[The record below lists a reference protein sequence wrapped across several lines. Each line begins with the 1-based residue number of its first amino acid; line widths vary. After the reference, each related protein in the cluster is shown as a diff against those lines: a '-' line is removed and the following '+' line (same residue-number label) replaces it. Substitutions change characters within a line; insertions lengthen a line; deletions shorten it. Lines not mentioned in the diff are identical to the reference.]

1 MYRAFRRSVAAAL
14 LASAALASGP
24 VVAAGHAGA
33 TGAFGQEAE
42 SKSAPLAKELVD
54 LLVKNNI
61 TSVAARDPIERDRFI
76 AALFYPG
83 QLMVITGKYAV
94 PVLLDEKI
102 SFDKYMDVYVELNG
116 AAAPE
121 SKIFIEDQFANGIVP
136 AKNTP
141 FDSWVVGEKAVLF
154 DGNHRKAKLS
164 RDEYRKL
171 MADADAQYAKL
182 LELLIAEA
190 KTVKSL

>member
-1 MYRAFRRSVAAAL
+1 MYRVFRRSVAAAL
-14 LASAALASGP
+14 LASVALAHAP
-24 VVAAGHAGA
+24 VAAVAP
-33 TGAFGQEAE
+33 GQENE

-83 QLMVITGKYAV
+83 QLMVITGKYSV

-116 AAAPE
+116 AAVPE
-121 SKIFIEDQFANGIVP
+121 SKIFIEDQFANGLV
-136 AKNTP
+136 ATKNTP
-141 FDSWVVGEKAVLF
+141 FDSWVVGEKATLF
-154 DGNHRKAKLS
+154 DGDHRKAKLS

-171 MADADAQYAKL
+171 MSDADQQYAKL

>member
-14 LASAALASGP
+14 LASAVLAHGSLQA
-24 VVAAGHAGA
+24 VGA
-33 TGAFGQEAE
+33 TDQEAA

-116 AAAPE
+116 AAVPE
-121 SKIFIEDQFANGIVP
+121 SKIFIEDQFANGIV
-136 AKNTP
+136 ATKNTP
-141 FDSWVVGEKAVLF
+141 FDSWVVGEKATLF
-154 DGNHRKAKLS
+154 DGDHRKAKLS
-164 RDEYRKL
+164 RDDYRKL
-171 MADADAQYAKL
+171 MADADQQYAKL

-190 KTVKSL
+190 KTVKGL

>member
-1 MYRAFRRSVAAAL
+1 MYRAFRRFAAAAMLAAAAL
-14 LASAALASGP
+14 THGSLD
-24 VVAAGHAGA
+24 AAGAGDQDA
-33 TGAFGQEAE
+33 A

-54 LLVKNNI
+54 LLTKNNI

-83 QLMVITGKYAV
+83 QLMVITGKYTV

-102 SFDKYMDVYVELNG
+102 SFDKYMDVYVALNG
-116 AAAPE
+116 AAVPE
-121 SKIFIEDQFANGIVP
+121 SKIFIEDQFANGLV
-136 AKNTP
+136 ATKNTP
-141 FDSWVVGEKAVLF
+141 FDSWVVGEKATLF
-154 DGNHRKAKLS
+154 DGDHRKAKLS

-171 MADADAQYAKL
+171 LSDADQQYAKL

-190 KTVKSL
+190 KTVKGL

>member
-14 LASAALASGP
+14 LASVALAHGP
-24 VVAAGHAGA
+24 LVFAAAP
-33 TGAFGQEAE
+33 GQEAE

-61 TSVAARDPIERDRFI
+61 TSIAARDPIERDRFI

-83 QLMVITGKYAV
+83 QLMVITGKYTV

-102 SFDKYMDVYVELNG
+102 SFDKYMDVYVALNG
-116 AAAPE
+116 AAVPD
-121 SKIFIEDQFANGIVP
+121 SKIFIEDQFANGIV
-136 AKNTP
+136 ATKNTP

-154 DGNHRKAKLS
+154 DGDHRKAKLS
-164 RDEYRKL
+164 RDEYRKVVS
-171 MADADAQYAKL
+171 DADQQYAKL